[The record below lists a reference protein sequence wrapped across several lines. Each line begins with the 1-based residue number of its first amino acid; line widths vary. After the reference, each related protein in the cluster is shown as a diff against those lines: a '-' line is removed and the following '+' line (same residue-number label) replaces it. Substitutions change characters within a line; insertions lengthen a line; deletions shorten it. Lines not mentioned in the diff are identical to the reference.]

1 VMRRKFLNRIGV
13 LVLLMSSGIASA
25 QTGMTS
31 DSTVSV
37 SSEGRIVVD
46 VFAAAEVPA
55 TRPSSD
61 SARLSQNFKVSAM
74 KAASALST
82 WQRHLEYTIKNGY
95 PPSEIWMVKD
105 HDQSAEA
112 LNIAAATASN
122 DAEQLAVQQLA
133 SVHEYLRLWSQDF
146 LKAYNQMRM
155 AQYYMSPAALAKD
168 VDFQR
173 AAACTESLSG
183 VLQSGHLSD
192 GPVCR

>member
-1 VMRRKFLNRIGV
+1 MKGKFVNSIGV
-13 LVLLMSSGIASA
+13 LALLMASGMAIA
-25 QTGMTS
+25 QTGGTS

-46 VFAAAEVPA
+46 VFASADVPA
-55 TRPSSD
+55 TKPSVD
-61 SARLSQNFKVSAM
+61 SARLSQDFKVPAM

-122 DAEQLAVQQLA
+122 DAERLAVQQLA
-133 SVHEYLRLWSQDF
+133 SVHEYLRRWSQDF
-146 LKAYNQMRM
+146 LQAYNQMRM

-183 VLQSGHLSD
+183 VLQSGQLSD